1 MKTKHIVQ
9 RCPFLPAASQDVWPT
24 TVQLH
29 TKPYSSR
36 EELETMIG
44 HDYPA
49 DWTLSGAGTG
59 HIHLS
64 DWTLSVAATEKQRK
78 KNIARVFRGEI
89 YIG

>member
-1 MKTKHIVQ
+1 
-9 RCPFLPAASQDVWPT
+9 
-24 TVQLH
+24 
-29 TKPYSSR
+29 
-36 EELETMIG
+36 MIG

-64 DWTLSVAATEKQRK
+64 DWTLSVAATEKQKQKKK
-78 KNIARVFRGEI
+78 KNIARVFRRET

>member
-1 MKTKHIVQ
+1 
-9 RCPFLPAASQDVWPT
+9 VWPT

-64 DWTLSVAATEKQRK
+64 DWTLSVAATEKTEKQKQKKK
-78 KNIARVFRGEI
+78 KNIARVFRRET

>member
-1 MKTKHIVQ
+1 
-9 RCPFLPAASQDVWPT
+9 
-24 TVQLH
+24 
-29 TKPYSSR
+29 
-36 EELETMIG
+36 MIG
-44 HDYPA
+44 HDDPA

-64 DWTLSVAATEKQRK
+64 DWTLSVAATEKHKKKKKR